1 MVFDFSNEI
10 KSKGLKILFSNEDTD
25 DFIVDKTEI
34 GMNQIHSNQVKL
46 ISSDTKSIDVT
57 DGIFTIDKNICL
69 TIKTAD
75 CLPIFFYNKSPFIIG
90 AIHAGW
96 KGLKDRIIFNAYD
109 ILQKEVKS
117 LNSIEVLI
125 GPSISQKNYEVQKD
139 FISYFGNE
147 FIIELNGRYFMS
159 LQDIAISQLN
169 KIGIMKIKNVNQ
181 CTFENNHF
189 HSFRRNKTKKRLKGY
204 IYYE

>member
-1 MVFDFSNEI
+1 MIFDFSDEI
-10 KSKGLKILFSNEDTD
+10 KSNGLKIIFSTEDSDNFTMNKN
-25 DFIVDKTEI
+25 VVS
-34 GMNQIHSNQVKL
+34 MNQIHSSKVQL
-46 ISSDTKSIDVT
+46 ISKYSSFVKNI

-69 TIKTAD
+69 TVKTAD

-96 KGLKDRIIFNAYD
+96 KGLKDKILFNTYD
-109 ILQKEVKS
+109 ILKHEVKN
-117 LNSIEVLI
+117 LKSIKVLI

-139 FISYFGNE
+139 FISYFGDE
-147 FIIELNGRYFMS
+147 FINESNGKYFMS

-169 KIGIMKIKNVNQ
+169 KIGIMKINNVNQ
-181 CTFENNHF
+181 CTFDNSHF